1 MNLIFWLVSSSF
13 ARLIPKKTKRQSQIN
28 KINIRKIVKTP
39 FFLMG

>member
-1 MNLIFWLVSSSF
+1 MNLIFWLVGSSF
-13 ARLIPKKTKRQSQIN
+13 IRLIPKKTKRQSQIN

>member
-1 MNLIFWLVSSSF
+1 MGSSF
-13 ARLIPKKTKRQSQIN
+13 IRLIPKKTKRQSQIN

>member
-1 MNLIFWLVSSSF
+1 MGLLFWMASSSF
-13 ARLIPKKTKRQSQIN
+13 ARLTPKKIKRQSQIN

>member
-13 ARLIPKKTKRQSQIN
+13 IRLIPKKTKRQSQIN